1 MLYIFLDNILNKIK
15 ILSERNYESK
25 INLLSRFTTC
35 PYKKDKKFMSNYSN
49 FKKIETKFIKVFS
62 MENIFKISR
71 NLKIM
76 RKFILEQYERK
87 ILSLVNMP
95 KKNMLNLNENIDKLS
110 NLIFDNYKDNDLN
123 SIKIIDLLEL
133 NEGDD
138 KEIDD

>member
-1 MLYIFLDNILNKIK
+1 
-15 ILSERNYESK
+15 
-25 INLLSRFTTC
+25 
-35 PYKKDKKFMSNYSN
+35 MSNYSN

-76 RKFILEQYERK
+76 RKFIFEQYERK

-138 KEIDD
+138 KAE